1 MTTLSGV
8 QIAEATQSGSHEG
21 PPLVG
26 STYEV
31 DGSKPLA
38 TVSLREVW
46 SYREL
51 LLFLTL
57 RDLRVRYKQTLLG
70 ASWAVMQPLVQMG
83 VMTIVLGYIAGL
95 RNTTEV
101 PYAVLTFC
109 ALVPWQLFSSALGNA
124 SNSLVGNERLV
135 TKVYFPRLIIPAA
148 SILARLADFAV
159 CMVVLA
165 LMMSVY
171 ILDGR
176 LAIPGGGLL
185 LLPLYT
191 LWVLVVA
198 FAAGLFFS
206 ALNVRWRDIGH
217 LVPFLLQIL
226 MWVSGV
232 YLASSI
238 IPEKW
243 RFYYHLN
250 PIANIIDGYRHALLG
265 QAAPAWLP
273 TMISVSATLITLL
286 LSLRFFRQ
294 AEETFADVI

>member
-1 MTTLSGV
+1 MTTARGF
-8 QIAEATQSGSHEG
+8 EAPVSQAMDEG
-21 PPLVG
+21 LIG
-26 STYEV
+26 ATYEV
-31 DGSKPLA
+31 DGSKPLP
-38 TVSLREVW
+38 TLRLRELW
-46 SYREL
+46 AYREL
-51 LLFLTL
+51 LLFLTQ
-57 RDLRVRYKQTLLG
+57 RDLKVRYKQTLMG

-101 PYAVLTFC
+101 PYAVLTFT

-148 SILARLADFAV
+148 SILARLVDFCV

-171 ILDGR
+171 IYDGR
-176 LAIPGGGLL
+176 LAMPGWSLL
-185 LLPLYT
+185 LLPVYT
-191 LWVLVVA
+191 TWVLVLA

-206 ALNVRWRDIGH
+206 AMNVRWRDIGH
-217 LVPFLLQIL
+217 LVPFMLQIL
-226 MWVSGV
+226 MWLSGV

-238 IPEKW
+238 VSERF

-250 PIANIIDGYRHALLG
+250 PVANIIDGFRHALLS
-265 QAAPAWLP
+265 QPAPALLP
-273 TMISVSATLITLL
+273 TLISAGLTGVLL
-286 LSLRFFRQ
+286 LLGLRYFRT